1 MHRSAAHWPL
11 ATFFHTFGVVLEV
24 ALRSWL
30 RYCTGTF
37 HIFGVGRR
45 ATLHWLPFTS
55 SVLAHAPLH
64 WLPHIFRVGC
74 MCSCTGYLLSH
85 LRCWRRVYSGVGRV
99 HSWGG
104 GGGRR
109 GAAVDLLSHSR
120 LVEGLDDVF
129 VIALDR

>member
-1 MHRSAAHWPL
+1 MHRYAAHLPL

-55 SVLAHAPLH
+55 SVGSCGAALAPFTFSVLGACVAALATFFHT
-64 WLPHIFRVGC
+64 F
-74 MCSCTGYLLSH
+74 
-85 LRCWRRVYSGVGRV
+85 GVGGASIRV
-99 HSWGG
+99 LGAFI
-104 GGGRR
+104 R
-109 GAAVDLLSHSR
+109 GAVAVGDAARRWTYSLTPAWLRAWTTSS
-120 LVEGLDDVF
+120 
-129 VIALDR
+129 